1 MQIVGNPIEKVPQA
15 VISIE
20 ESKKIATEFAAR
32 FSANDMAGALDM
44 LADDVT
50 WWVAGKPG
58 QVPGAGEFNK
68 GQVAGL
74 FRRMAEQFPRGLRMT
89 IKGMTAEGEKI
100 AVELESYGELPD
112 GRVYNNEYHMLLTI
126 RGGKIIA
133 MREYHD
139 TQHKVATWFGS

>member
-1 MQIVGNPIEKVPQA
+1 M
-15 VISIE
+15 SIE
-20 ESKKIATEFAAR
+20 DNKKTASEFAAR

-44 LADDVT
+44 IADDAT

-58 QVPGAGEFNK
+58 QVPGAGLFYRE
-68 GQVAGL
+68 QVAGL

-89 IKGMTAEGEKI
+89 IKSMIAEGEKV
-100 AVELESYGELPD
+100 AVELESYGELAN

-126 RGGKIIA
+126 RRGKIAA

-139 TQHKVATWFGS
+139 TQHKVATFFAT